1 MWKAGELFFAQ
12 LHQENMGVCRKK
24 EVTVS
29 VSSAE
34 EGLCVTKFM
43 GTTVEATAA
52 RGTHLGSAGRVDKG

>member
-1 MWKAGELFFAQ
+1 
-12 LHQENMGVCRKK
+12 MGVCRKK